1 LIKHQASENRLKQA
15 NASQT
20 GNEITK
26 KKYKFRYDNKKQAI
40 SMHKNISKTSKQAQ
54 ELHKMAIKSIIYM
67 SEE

>member
-1 LIKHQASENRLKQA
+1 MTI
-15 NASQT
+15 
-20 GNEITK
+20 
-26 KKYKFRYDNKKQAI
+26 KKQAI